1 MQANKD
7 SIKVTGL
14 DHEAEVLGLALAVKA
29 KSLVLGLALAKEL
42 KKM

>member
-29 KSLVLGLALAKEL
+29 KSLVLKWFVITVSV
-42 KKM
+42 